1 VRAVKRTPLLPGD
14 TIVILGLGSIGL
26 LMLQAFKALAPITP
40 FTSGYLGQ
48 IRKPVRAS
56 ARTGATQGSSP
67 HVPTTSAPTGD
78 GLPWLNPPHLSN
90 TEIAEMR
97 SRNIVGANPCGRPG
111 GGSGRADDGHP
122 VVGSDGDRADDGHPA
137 AGSDGDRP
145 GGGRTGEERDSIHI
159 YGVDLIPERLEMAR
173 ELGADD
179 AFLAPAADQ
188 ELRQLLA
195 PFTANRGADAIII
208 TATGS
213 RPFQQAA
220 TAVRKGGMIH
230 IFAAHSVTV
239 PINLETIYQQELTIT
254 STYSSSPEDLRIA
267 LALLESRQ
275 VRVDGLISHRLPLDQ
290 FAEGVAL
297 MQKHAALKVYFQ
309 IAGES

>member
-1 VRAVKRTPLLPGD
+1 MGSEMCIRDSACCVRAVKRTPLLPGD

-26 LMLQAFKALAPITP
+26 LMLQAFKALTP
-40 FTSGYLGQ
+40 FT
-48 IRKPVRAS
+48 P
-56 ARTGATQGSSP
+56 
-67 HVPTTSAPTGD
+67 
-78 GLPWLNPPHLSN
+78 NPSN
-90 TEIAEMR
+90 AETAEIR
-97 SRNIVGANPCGRPG
+97 SRNIVGSTLAVDLGWG
-111 GGSGRADDGHP
+111 GLGWGG
-122 VVGSDGDRADDGHPA
+122 
-137 AGSDGDRP
+137 RP

-195 PFTANRGADAIII
+195 PYTANRGADAIII
-208 TATGS
+208 TTTGT

-230 IFAAHSVTV
+230 IFAAHSATL
-239 PINLETIYQQELTIT
+239 PINLETIYQQELAIT